1 MISFS
6 RREILAVSSWT
17 KFYDNKN
24 NTRLENYCDTYAVIR
39 YIGAVS
45 HEFIVYGKED
55 EDDNN
60 YDDDVDDDDSDN
72 DDDGHSNDD
81 DDDDGH
87 DGYDNDDDGCC

>member
-6 RREILAVSSWT
+6 RREILVFSSWT

-39 YIGAVS
+39 CIGAVS
-45 HEFIVYGKED
+45 HEFIVDGKED
-55 EDDNN
+55 EDDYNN
-60 YDDDVDDDDSDN
+60 DDDSDN
-72 DDDGHSNDD
+72 DDDGHGND

-87 DGYDNDDDGCC
+87 DGYDDDDDGCC

>member
-1 MISFS
+1 LISFS
-6 RREILAVSSWT
+6 RREILAASSWT

-60 YDDDVDDDDSDN
+60 DDDDSDN
-72 DDDGHSNDD
+72 DDDGHGDD